1 MNFRRESP
9 NEHYRDL
16 RLVSLEC
23 QWELGLSLYASGM
36 RLRMGRCGRPPQAL
50 DFCLGQDGEI
60 FLPVLGAVIRE
71 LESLAEECTEIEI
84 NALFPWGQGRPDL
97 AVHLDALL
105 SGARAENPR

>member
-16 RLVSLEC
+16 RLVSLEEG
-23 QWELGLSLYASGM
+23 WEIGLSLYASGM

-60 FLPVLGAVIRE
+60 FLPVLGAVLRK
-71 LESLAEECTEIEI
+71 LEIPGEDCTEAEI
-84 NALFPWGQGRPDL
+84 NALFPWQQGRPDL
-97 AVHLDALL
+97 AMHLDALL
-105 SGARAENPR
+105 EKKDVESGR